1 MDEKSQ
7 SKLTGEPIAIIG
19 VGCRFP
25 GAKDL
30 ESLWRILRDRVETVA
45 EYPGG
50 RFHALDRL
58 YENMPG
64 ERTGFVTR
72 RGGFLKDLDLF
83 DANFFSISPRETVL
97 LDPQHRLL
105 LELGWE
111 ALEDAG
117 IPLAAIAGSRTGV
130 FVGQWTSDFETCIN
144 ESLINPEFYSTTGS
158 GRYAAAGRLAY
169 HFDLRGPN
177 LTLDTG
183 CSSSLVAIH
192 LACQSLRNGESEV
205 AFAGAVNL
213 ILRAEVTLAYGAA
226 GMLSPDGRC
235 KFGDASANG
244 YVRSEG
250 GAVVLLKPLSRAIA
264 DRDPIHAVVRGSSV
278 KNDGHSS
285 GLLVS
290 PSREGQIATIR
301 AALDD
306 AGISAAEVNYIE
318 AHGTG
323 TPVGDPVELEAI
335 GTVLCDTPRARPCLV
350 GSVKTNLG
358 HLEAAAGMAGL
369 CKVIMSFRHGS
380 VPATLHFRE
389 PNPNVPWSKLPLAIS
404 AEAQPWPH
412 DNERRVAGLNSI
424 GITGTNAHA
433 ILENA
438 PVQESHVDNSERARL
453 FVLSARSPEALEQTA
468 AAWRSRMREE
478 TQWPTSMADL
488 AYTAAV
494 RRTAHPFRLAVVAK
508 NARDLDAQLA
518 AWLEHGEG
526 DSSYSG
532 IIERN
537 PLRVVFVFPGQGGQ
551 WAGMGRGLFEQNAVF
566 REAIMLCDRAL
577 RPHTS
582 WSLIEEILCP
592 NVAKANDIDRV
603 QPALFGVMIALAEMW
618 RSWGVEPEA
627 VVGHSMGE
635 AAAAVVSGALT
646 IEDGAAVIA
655 KRSQLMKT
663 VSGCGQMAMTALT
676 FAEATEF
683 VRSYRGRVSIAA
695 NNSPSTTVLS
705 GDTSSVEAA
714 IAALEAREVFCRRI
728 QVDVASHSAQMDPLA
743 PELEQSLASIVPK
756 RTHIPLYSTSSG
768 RLEDGLS
775 LGPSYWSRNLRAP
788 VLFADAVRQL
798 LKGGFQTFVEINP
811 HPVLTQ
817 AIEEGAKNAGKR
829 VVAIASQRREKE
841 QMPEILGSLGKLHV
855 SGYRV
860 DFLRIY
866 PAGKCLR
873 LPTYPWQR
881 ERYWPEE
888 DQEKEKRLTFQK
900 AHPLMGTPVE
910 FSLNPGTWLCDVAF
924 RPPAGGPEAAGW
936 CLDLVVAAAREILGT
951 RDIVLEDVCFSTIT
965 TSSESGQLAMVPGS
979 NGEWRF
985 RLSAKTGEVWRT
997 CCEGNILGKAV
1008 SSEVPAV
1015 RALRSAATSLRAL
1028 TACFQAATESFGP
1041 TDGEARRTIRH
1052 IDRVEWFGVDGIK
1065 QMDLRTTAVSVN
1077 DTCANAEVRDVTGS
1091 CVLRM
1096 AGIRLDV
1103 RYGDCSQHIY
1113 QWKWTETEFPATAK
1127 ASSGVFV
1134 IAGDSA
1140 LTAQIA
1146 NHRGSRKIEQVVASD
1161 LSAVRRMVESL
1172 GSACKSVVWISAV
1185 RGPEP
1190 TSAVEQVWNVCSL
1203 VGSMA
1208 ASDIVSY
1215 PELWL
1220 VTTGAQ
1226 RVEGNPDSLPIHGP
1240 LSVSQSAIWGLAR
1253 AIACERPEIRCISI
1267 DLSPYP
1273 DEQEFEVL
1281 QRLMTSNTSEEHIAV
1296 RGSKCYGLRL
1306 EHLTESDPVEVQL
1319 KKDGSYLVTGGF
1331 GDLGLELAEFLA
1343 ERGAGH
1349 VALVGRRAPDA
1360 RVRERINQIE
1370 GRGVRV
1376 QGFQADV
1383 ANDAAI
1389 ASVLGGIV
1397 SIAPLKGVF
1406 HLAGVAQDALLTDIS
1421 RESLEQVMRPKVLGS
1436 WNLHN
1441 LTRDADLDYFVLYSS
1456 LATVSSQPG
1465 QGSYAAAN
1473 AYMDGL
1479 ATMRRIRG
1487 VAGTSIQWGPWKDAG
1502 MIRDPGASRSS
1513 RAWASQG
1520 IGALSKAMGLDGLHR
1535 LLARPIPVAFIAP
1548 VDWKR
1553 FSHGSRGKTSPLFS
1567 SLVEPADKTFQEDID
1582 LREQL
1587 KLVAPLERAARL
1599 ELVLKGIV
1607 AAVLKSKSSR
1617 IDATS
1622 RFGSMGVDS
1631 LMAVEIARRAT
1642 DILGVP
1648 LPATAIFN
1656 FPTLELLTQEMTRR
1670 MDLVARVVPSQ
1681 NLTGVDR
1688 PITSPLRS
1696 LSEIA
1701 ELSEEEALQSLVK
1714 LAEEE

>member
-1 MDEKSQ
+1 MDKKAY
-7 SKLTGEPIAIIG
+7 SKLTKDPVAIIG

-30 ESLWRILRDRVETVA
+30 ESLWRILRDGVETVA
-45 EYPGG
+45 EYQGG
-50 RFHALDRL
+50 RFRSLDRL
-58 YENMPG
+58 YESVPG

-83 DANFFSISPRETVL
+83 DANFFGISPREAILV
-97 LDPQHRLL
+97 DPQHRLL

-144 ESLINPEFYSTTGS
+144 ESLTNPELYSTTGS
-158 GRYAAAGRLAY
+158 GRYAAASRLAY

-177 LTLDTG
+177 LTLDTA

-192 LACQSLRNGESEV
+192 LACQSLRNGESEL

-250 GAVVLLKPLSRAIA
+250 GGVVLLKLLSRAIA
-264 DRDPIHAVVRGSSV
+264 DRDPIHAVIRGSSV
-278 KNDGHSS
+278 NNDGHSS

-290 PSREGQIATIR
+290 PSKEGQIAMIR

-306 AGISAAEVNYIE
+306 AGISAAEVDYIE

-323 TPVGDPVELEAI
+323 TTVGDPVELEAI
-335 GTVLCDTPRARPCLV
+335 GTVLCDTPRVRPCLV

-358 HLEAAAGMAGL
+358 HLEAAAGMTGL
-369 CKVIMSFRHGS
+369 CKVIMSFKHGS

-389 PNPNVPWSKLPLAIS
+389 PNPDIPWSKLPLTIS
-404 AEAQPWPH
+404 AEAQRWPH
-412 DNERRVAGLNSI
+412 DNKRRVAGLNSF

-438 PVQESHVDNSERARL
+438 PVQDSHVDCSEQARL
-453 FVLSARSPEALEQTA
+453 FVLSARSLEALEQTA
-468 AAWRSRMREE
+468 TSWRSRMREE
-478 TQWPTSMADL
+478 TPWPTSMADL
-488 AYTAAV
+488 AYTAGV
-494 RRTAHPFRLAVVAK
+494 RRTAHPFRLAVIAK
-508 NARDLDAQLA
+508 NACDLDAQLA
-518 AWLEHGEG
+518 AWLEHRGE
-526 DSSYSG
+526 DFSYSG
-532 IIERN
+532 VIESS
-537 PLRVVFVFPGQGGQ
+537 PLHVVFVFPGQGGQ
-551 WAGMGRGLFEQNAVF
+551 WAGMGRELFEQNSVF
-566 REAIMLCDRAL
+566 REAIMSCDRAF
-577 RPHTS
+577 RPHTC
-582 WSLIEEILCP
+582 WSLIDEILSP
-592 NVAKANDIDRV
+592 DAAKANDIDRV

-646 IEDGAAVIA
+646 LEDGAAVIA

-663 VSGCGQMAMTALT
+663 VSGCGQMAMIALT

-683 VRSYRGRVSIAA
+683 VRAYRGRLSIAA

-705 GDTSSVEAA
+705 GETASVEEA

-728 QVDVASHSAQMDPLA
+728 QVEVASHCAQMDPLA
-743 PELEQSLASIVPK
+743 LELERSLASIVPK
-756 RTHIPLYSTSSG
+756 RAHIPFYSTSSG
-768 RLEDGLS
+768 LVEDGLS
-775 LGPSYWSRNLRAP
+775 LGPSYWSHNLRDP
-788 VLFADAVRQL
+788 VLFADAVQQL
-798 LKGGFQTFVEINP
+798 LKGGFQTFIEINP

-817 AIEEGAKNAGKR
+817 AIEEGAKNSSKR
-829 VVAIASQRREKE
+829 VVAITSQRRGKE
-841 QMPEILGSLGKLHV
+841 QLPEILGSLGKLYV

-860 DFLRIY
+860 DFRRIY
-866 PAGKCLR
+866 PAGNCLR
-873 LPTYPWQR
+873 LPAYPWQR

-888 DQEKEKRLTFQK
+888 DPEKQNGLTSRK
-900 AHPLMGTPVE
+900 AHPLLGTPLE
-910 FSLNPGTWLCDVAF
+910 FSLSPGTWLCDVAF
-924 RPPAGGPEAAGW
+924 RPPAGGAAAAAW
-936 CLDLVVAAAREILGT
+936 CLDLAVAAAHEILDT

-965 TSSESGQLAMVPGS
+965 TSSERGQLTVVPGS
-979 NGEWRF
+979 NGELRF
-985 RLSAKTGEVWRT
+985 CLSAKTGKEWRT
-997 CCEGNILGKAV
+997 CCEGNAIGKGI
-1008 SSEVPAV
+1008 SSETSTV
-1015 RALRSAATSLRAL
+1015 RSLHRTVTSLPAL
-1028 TACFQAATESFGP
+1028 TACLQSAAESLGS
-1041 TDGEARRTIRH
+1041 TDGEAGRNIRH
-1052 IDRVEWFGVDGIK
+1052 IARVEWSGVDAIK
-1065 QMDLRTTAVSVN
+1065 QLELQATSVAAT
-1077 DTCANAEVRDVTGS
+1077 DTCANAEVRDVAGS
-1091 CVLRM
+1091 CIVRM
-1096 AGIRLDV
+1096 EDVKLDV
-1103 RYGDCSQHIY
+1103 VYGADCSRHMY
-1113 QWKWTETEFPATAK
+1113 QRKWTEVEFPTTEK

-1140 LTAQIA
+1140 LTVRIA

-1161 LSAVRRMVESL
+1161 ASAVRRMIESL
-1172 GSACKSVVWISAV
+1172 GAACKSVIWIS
-1185 RGPEP
+1185 GGSSPEP
-1190 TSAVEQVWNVCSL
+1190 ASAVEQVWNVCSL

-1208 ASDIVSY
+1208 ASDIASY

-1226 RVEGNPDSLPIHGP
+1226 EVDANPNNLPSHRP
-1240 LSVSQSAIWGLAR
+1240 LSVAQSAVWGLAR
-1253 AIACERPEIRCISI
+1253 AIACERPEIRCINI
-1267 DLSPYP
+1267 DLSPCP
-1273 DEQEFEVL
+1273 DEKEFDVL
-1281 QRLMTSNTSEEHIAV
+1281 QRLMTSNNSEEHLAV

-1306 EHLTESDPVEVQL
+1306 EHMTESNPIEVQL
-1319 KKDGSYLVTGGF
+1319 KKDASYLITGGF

-1349 VALVGRRAPDA
+1349 IALVGRRAPDVRA
-1360 RVRERINQIE
+1360 RERITQIE
-1370 GRGVRV
+1370 ERGVGV

-1389 ASVLGGIV
+1389 ASVLRRIV
-1397 SIAPLKGVF
+1397 TIAPLKGVF

-1421 RESLEQVMRPKVLGS
+1421 RESLEQVMRPKALGS

-1441 LTRDADLDYFVLYSS
+1441 LTQDADLDYFVLYSS
-1456 LATVSSQPG
+1456 LAAVSSQPG

-1479 ATMRRIRG
+1479 ATMRRVHG

-1502 MIRDPGASRSS
+1502 MIREPGASRSS

-1520 IGALSKAMGLDGLHR
+1520 IGAVSIAMGLGGLHR
-1535 LLARPIPVAFIAP
+1535 LLARPIAVALIAP

-1553 FSHGSRGKTSPLFS
+1553 FFHGFRGKTSPLFS
-1567 SLVEPADKTFQEDID
+1567 LLVEPEDKTFQADID

-1587 KLVAPLERAARL
+1587 ILVAPLERGARL
-1599 ELVLKGIV
+1599 ELVLKSIV

-1617 IDATS
+1617 IDSTS
-1622 RFGSMGVDS
+1622 PFGSMGVDS
-1631 LMAVEIARRAT
+1631 LMAVQIARRAT

-1670 MDLVARVVPSQ
+1670 MDLVARAVSSQ
-1681 NLTGVDR
+1681 NSTAVDR
-1688 PITSPLRS
+1688 PNTLPLRS

-1714 LAEEE
+1714 LAKE